1 MLFRSVDRCH
11 NNGFKR
17 INKNHSQSFS
27 FPFYVALLEELNM
40 SSMIAI
46 IFILN
51 KLLVKYFTRFKQKA
65 IIGHKFLH
73 AKAGDKKQDPWRVGV
88 VCFSLT
94 STPFLRVG
102 VQYMFGQTVLVGSKK
117 SFQKKHEGPLG
128 VTLYVVQ
135 TYIFKSK
142 NCFKIQ
148 NDFKC
153 QRKDSFQ

>member
-1 MLFRSVDRCH
+1 
-11 NNGFKR
+11 
-17 INKNHSQSFS
+17 
-27 FPFYVALLEELNM
+27 M

-65 IIGHKFLH
+65 IIAGLKFLH

-102 VQYMFGQTVLVGSKK
+102 IRYMFGQQVLVESKK
-117 SFQKKHEGPLG
+117 SFQKKTQEATWGDSPMWYTHIFWKLRIASKFYVCMILNVKEKIAFNDISTNGPWMYLKVSG
-128 VTLYVVQ
+128 M
-135 TYIFKSK
+135 
-142 NCFKIQ
+142 
-148 NDFKC
+148 
-153 QRKDSFQ
+153 

>member
-1 MLFRSVDRCH
+1 MTLVVQVSGQMPQQRLQADQQESLSV
-11 NNGFKR
+11 FL
-17 INKNHSQSFS
+17 
-27 FPFYVALLEELNM
+27 FPFLCCIAGRIEDM
-40 SSMIAI
+40 SSTVAI

-102 VQYMFGQTVLVGSKK
+102 VQYMFGQTVLVNSKK
-117 SFQKKHEGPLG
+117 SF
-128 VTLYVVQ
+128 
-135 TYIFKSK
+135 
-142 NCFKIQ
+142 
-148 NDFKC
+148 
-153 QRKDSFQ
+153 

>member
-1 MLFRSVDRCH
+1 
-11 NNGFKR
+11 
-17 INKNHSQSFS
+17 
-27 FPFYVALLEELNM
+27 M

-102 VQYMFGQTVLVGSKK
+102 IRYMFGQQVLVESKK
-117 SFQKKHEGPLG
+117 SFQKKTQEATWGDSPMWYTHIFWKLRIASKFYVCMILNVKENIAFNDISTNGPWMYLKVSG
-128 VTLYVVQ
+128 M
-135 TYIFKSK
+135 
-142 NCFKIQ
+142 
-148 NDFKC
+148 
-153 QRKDSFQ
+153 